1 MTNTQTNNNMKNL
14 TKKQNKLFN
23 ILVQLGDSKELA
35 LKTVL
40 SEKEKDSSM
49 YQIAYYS

>member
-1 MTNTQTNNNMKNL
+1 MKNL
-14 TKKQNKLFN
+14 TEKQKKTYESL
-23 ILVQLGDSKELA
+23 IRLGDSKELA

-40 SEKEKDSSM
+40 EMVKEEEPSEM

>member
-1 MTNTQTNNNMKNL
+1 MKNL
-14 TKKQNKLFN
+14 TQTQKDTFN
-23 ILVQLGDSKELA
+23 RLVQLGDSKELA

-40 SEKEKDSSM
+40 EMKTRNTET

>member
-1 MTNTQTNNNMKNL
+1 MSKMTKL
-14 TKKQNKLFN
+14 TKEQNELFTT
-23 ILVQLGDSKELA
+23 LVQLGDSKELA

-40 SEKEKDSSM
+40 AEKEKDSSM